1 MIAGQFR
8 QIDGFSARRAII
20 TFCTLILTLCV
31 LPKSNQHVV
40 FAQDTNEGQ
49 GTKQSSN
56 DDQEL
61 IEKYLRNLDSPD
73 FSKRQEAMVELA
85 SLGGSVIGP
94 LSNRALTSSVEF
106 QNRAMSVLHR
116 LAIVSELATS
126 TKAIDAIRDLADS
139 DSRSVAARAA
149 KALDELK
156 PLILERLVEK
166 LSGKNVAFYRDPYL
180 SRTGEMPVT
189 GIAFG
194 PQWECNK
201 KDLVDIASFTN
212 LRAVTIDNAKFD
224 NEDFSVL
231 IKNEG
236 LQKIAVRQAEID
248 NRALENISSLPNLQ
262 RLDIYY
268 CDVNDEGIKH
278 LMKCKNL
285 ASLKLIG
292 TSVSD
297 KGAQEI
303 QTGRLEEFL
312 DYRKGGY
319 LGVRYNR
326 GSETALLTAIEP
338 NSAAEKAGLK
348 ENDTIIS
355 YNGNKIDKPE
365 DLSKFISPASIKDD
379 AKIVVKR
386 DGKELE
392 FNVNLGRWDIP
403 DLSEFV
409 NQLR

>member
-1 MIAGQFR
+1 MKVKQIRQFDATNLRLAFIA
-8 QIDGFSARRAII
+8 
-20 TFCTLILTLCV
+20 FCTMVLILCV
-31 LPKSNQHVV
+31 LPNSDQQVLI
-40 FAQDTNEGQ
+40 AQNAGKGERA
-49 GTKQSSN
+49 KQSSN
-56 DDQEL
+56 DEQEL

-73 FSKRQEAMVELA
+73 FSQRQEAMIELA
-85 SLGGSVIGP
+85 SLGGVVIDP
-94 LSNRALTSSVEF
+94 LSTRTQTSSVEF

-116 LAIVSELATS
+116 LAVVSEMATS

-194 PQWECNK
+194 PQWDCNE
-201 KDLVDIASFTN
+201 KDLADIASFTN
-212 LRAVTIDNAKFD
+212 LRAVTIDNAKFS
-224 NEDFSVL
+224 NEHFEVL
-231 IKNEG
+231 KKIER

-248 NRALENISSLPNLQ
+248 NRALENISSLSNLQ

-268 CDVNDEGIKH
+268 CDINDGGIEH
-278 LMKCKNL
+278 LIKCKNL

-297 KGAQEI
+297 KGAQKI

-365 DLSKFISPASIKDD
+365 DLSKFISPASIKDE

-386 DGKELE
+386 EGKELE